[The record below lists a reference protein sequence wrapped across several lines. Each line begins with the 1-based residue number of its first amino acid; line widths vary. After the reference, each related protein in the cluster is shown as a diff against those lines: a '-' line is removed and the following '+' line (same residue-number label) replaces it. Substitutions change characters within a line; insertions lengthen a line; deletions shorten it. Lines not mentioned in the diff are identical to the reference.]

1 MGNSASRLNL
11 EELFHP
17 ERRRVRELESQLR
30 SNNEE
35 LRRLRD
41 QLRELQQNR
50 DPSRDWVINR
60 KHIQITGQE
69 LGRGAWG
76 VVYLGRFH
84 GCEVAV
90 KQMYDEI
97 LSDRNRHL
105 FEREVDI
112 ASKCRHP
119 CLLQFI
125 GATADNQTPLLVTEL
140 MECSLRERICS
151 ITAEDVT
158 VICLDVARALNYL
171 HQKPLPIIHHD
182 VSSANVLLRRQR
194 NQWQA
199 KLSDY
204 GTANFVR
211 QSNINYA
218 GALIYCAPESR
229 REDPD
234 RPISV
239 KVGNDTSSFDT
250 KCGGFQLSVE
260 INPVLFWFCFISL
273 FVCSAKLVPLS
284 QPMRSK
290 TKTNH
295 DLRSFPSI
303 ALHTPTAHNFTPD

>member
-1 MGNSASRLNL
+1 MGQCLRSTLNSVGVQQ
-11 EELFHP
+11 P
-17 ERRRVRELESQLR
+17 ERRRNRELESQLR
-30 SNNEE
+30 SNNQQI
-35 LRRLRD
+35 RRLRD
-41 QLRELQQNR
+41 QLRELQRNR

-60 KHIQITGQE
+60 QEIQITHEE

-76 VVYLGRFH
+76 VVFRGRFH

-97 LSDRNRHL
+97 MSDRNRRL

-125 GATADNQTPLLVTEL
+125 GATADSQTPLLVAEL
-140 MECSLRERICS
+140 MDCSLRERLFS
-151 ITAEDVT
+151 TQNNRHDPQLTAEDVV
-158 VICLDVARALNYL
+158 VISLDVARALNYL
-171 HQKPLPIIHHD
+171 HQKPTPIIHND

-211 QSNINYA
+211 QSNISYA
-218 GALIYCAPESR
+218 GALSYCAPEVR

-234 RPISV
+234 RPVSV
-239 KVGNDTSSFDT
+239 KVCKRAS
-250 KCGGFQLSVE
+250 CL
-260 INPVLFWFCFISL
+260 
-273 FVCSAKLVPLS
+273 
-284 QPMRSK
+284 
-290 TKTNH
+290 
-295 DLRSFPSI
+295 
-303 ALHTPTAHNFTPD
+303 

>member
-1 MGNSASRLNL
+1 MGHCASRLNL
-11 EELFHP
+11 VEVFQP

-30 SNNEE
+30 SNNRE

-60 KHIQITGQE
+60 NEIQITDQE

-90 KQMYDEI
+90 KQMYGEI
-97 LSDRNRHL
+97 ISDRNRHV

-140 MECSLRERICS
+140 MDCSLRERICS
-151 ITAEDVT
+151 ITAQDVT

-171 HQKPLPIIHHD
+171 HQKPTPIIHHD
-182 VSSANVLLRRQR
+182 VSSANVLLRRLC
-194 NQWQA
+194 NQWKA

-218 GALIYCAPESR
+218 GAWIYCAPESS

-239 KVGNDTSSFDT
+239 KVGNDASSFNT
-250 KCGGFQLSVE
+250 KCGDF
-260 INPVLFWFCFISL
+260 
-273 FVCSAKLVPLS
+273 
-284 QPMRSK
+284 
-290 TKTNH
+290 
-295 DLRSFPSI
+295 
-303 ALHTPTAHNFTPD
+303 